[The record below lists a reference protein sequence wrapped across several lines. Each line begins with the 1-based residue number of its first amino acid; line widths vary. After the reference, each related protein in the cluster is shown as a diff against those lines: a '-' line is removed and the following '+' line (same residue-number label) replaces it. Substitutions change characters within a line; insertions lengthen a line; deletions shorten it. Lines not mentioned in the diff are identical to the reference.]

1 MKEENKNLL
10 KVAHRYV
17 NILSVLLAL
26 ACVAFGVYLCADG
39 NWSGLLLAVG
49 GLLVCCVL
57 WALARLFILH
67 VKNVQDIR
75 DCLCAGKN
83 NEDGAEKNKQE

>member
-1 MKEENKNLL
+1 MKEEDKNLL
-10 KVAHRYV
+10 KTAHRYV
-17 NILSVLLAL
+17 NILFVLLAL

-49 GLLVCCVL
+49 GALGCCVL

-67 VKNVQDIR
+67 VRNVQDLR
-75 DCLCAGKN
+75 DRLCAGRNEEDAAKN
-83 NEDGAEKNKQE
+83 SDEK

>member
-1 MKEENKNLL
+1 MKEEDKNLL

-67 VKNVQDIR
+67 VRNVQNIR
-75 DCLCAGKN
+75 DSLCADQ
-83 NEDGAEKNKQE
+83 NEEDFEDNSDQE

>member
-1 MKEENKNLL
+1 MKEEDKNLL

-49 GLLVCCVL
+49 GALVSCVL

-75 DCLCAGKN
+75 DRLCADQN
-83 NEDGAEKNKQE
+83 DENDAENSDKG

>member
-1 MKEENKNLL
+1 MKEEDKNLL
-10 KVAHRYV
+10 KTAHRYV

-26 ACVAFGVYLCADG
+26 ACVA
-39 NWSGLLLAVG
+39 
-49 GLLVCCVL
+49 LVSCVL

-75 DCLCAGKN
+75 DRLCAGQNK
-83 NEDGAEKNKQE
+83 EDAAENSDKE